1 MAPTEMFAST
11 ENIGVDKLFVSTKC
25 WRQQHVAVEKM
36 LASTK
41 YLRRQNT
48 CVDKILASTE
58 ISCRRKPRVGKN
70 LGRTKCWRMR
80 GSISLLFGSAESTA
94 ADFSQ
99 TSLMFL
105 LRLPDGVDS
114 SACSRQV
121 FCCLWPPC
129 FYGRSLP
136 RSVPACT
143 GLPCRKRRKYWRQ
156 QNIGARQDFTD
167 FRQTIA
173 VNIFARRR
181 PIKNW

>member
-11 ENIGVDKLFVSTKC
+11 ENIGVDKLFASTKC
-25 WRQQHVAVEKM
+25 WRRQHVAVDKM
-36 LASTK
+36 LAATK

-58 ISCRRKPRVGKN
+58 ISCRRKPRVNKN

-99 TSLMFL
+99 TSLMFSCVSQMVL
-105 LRLPDGVDS
+105 IHPHAVAKCSVASGHPAFMGGLSPAVYRL
-114 SACSRQV
+114 
-121 FCCLWPPC
+121 
-129 FYGRSLP
+129 
-136 RSVPACT
+136 VPACHAENVANV
-143 GLPCRKRRKYWRQ
+143 GVNKILAPAKISLIFAKL
-156 QNIGARQDFTD
+156 
-167 FRQTIA
+167 
-173 VNIFARRR
+173 NIFARRR